1 MNKNL
6 LSFLRFLAILCVLLV
21 LLLFIAN
28 ATYRNSFKN
37 EIKYK
42 ENFNTTPLTSA
53 DPVPVGL
60 DKNMVE
66 GTYKEADKQLY
77 FANQIEYDTIKK
89 LNHAKEQQQHMEARH
104 KQAVDTINDTKN
116 KVKEYSGNVAKL
128 NQTLYNMRNGNPNAS
143 EDIDK
148 VGTFDATL
156 YL

>member
-42 ENFNTTPLTSA
+42 ENFNAPLTSA
-53 DPVPVGL
+53 DPIPAGL
-60 DKNMVE
+60 PSRMVE
-66 GTYKEADKQLY
+66 GTYKEAGNQLVN
-77 FANQIEYDTIKK
+77 AERVERWNIRK
-89 LNHAKEQQQHMEARH
+89 LNHAKEQERNIDEVQKRT
-104 KQAVDTINDTKN
+104 VDSINDTKN
-116 KVKEYSGNVAKL
+116 KVKEYSGNVSKL
-128 NQTLYNMRNGNPNAS
+128 NQTLYKMRNGDPTATKPV
-143 EDIDK
+143 DK

>member
-42 ENFNTTPLTSA
+42 ENFNATPLTSA
-53 DPVPVGL
+53 DPLPVGL
-60 DKNMVE
+60 DKKMVD
-66 GTYKEADKQLY
+66 GTYTEAEKQLNN
-77 FANQIEYDTIKK
+77 AAGIEKWSINK
-89 LNHAKEQQQHMEARH
+89 LNHVKNQQKHMEATH
-104 KQAVDTINDTKN
+104 SQTVSSINDTKN